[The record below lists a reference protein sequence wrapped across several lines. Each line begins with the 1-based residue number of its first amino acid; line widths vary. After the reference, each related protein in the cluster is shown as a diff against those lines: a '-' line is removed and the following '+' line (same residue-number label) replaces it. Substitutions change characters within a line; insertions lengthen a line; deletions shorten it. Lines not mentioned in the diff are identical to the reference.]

1 MAQSTLKAREPAASA
16 NKVPTLHTLHNVKR
30 SVSYSPAQ
38 DGGHTASRTESN
50 RGCDH
55 MVKSALTELLNDD
68 GVKSNARG
76 SRSVQNMLMEN
87 ERKRKSQRRQSLV
100 EHGQVRAKNAV

>member
-1 MAQSTLKAREPAASA
+1 MANATLKREPAASA
-16 NKVPTLHTLHNVKR
+16 NKVPTLHTIHNVKR

-38 DGGHTASRTESN
+38 NGEHAAAARAAEST

-76 SRSVQNMLMEN
+76 SRSVQNMLMQN
-87 ERKRKSQRRQSLV
+87 EKKRKSQRRQSLL
-100 EHGQVRAKNAV
+100 EQGNHK